1 MVALVHTL
9 YCVAAPD
16 QLHCV
21 AGTTVHLYTAQQNWL
36 YSGVHLVCCYPML
49 DNACPADRATASE
62 SDESGGAVMSG
73 YTAVSAAV
81 A

>member
-21 AGTTVHLYTAQQNWL
+21 AGTTVHLYTVQQNWL
-36 YSGVHLVCCYPML
+36 YTGVQLVCCYPPL
-49 DNACPADRATASE
+49 DNACPAGRATATE
-62 SDESGGAVMSG
+62 GDESGGAEWSHC
-73 YTAVSAAV
+73 SAAV